1 MVEMYSIIYLL
12 MYIDTRCVSVSVSVC
27 LSLSLSL
34 SVVCACV
41 CGVCVVCVCVCVC
54 VRVGTS
60 VIMCLSVGR
69 WKHLRCVL
77 RDMRFVLR
85 DISHTED
92 YLHSALIQRLGKGQ
106 DLGLKAFRPS

>member
-1 MVEMYSIIYLL
+1 M
-12 MYIDTRCVSVSVSVC
+12 
-27 LSLSLSL
+27 
-34 SVVCACV
+34 